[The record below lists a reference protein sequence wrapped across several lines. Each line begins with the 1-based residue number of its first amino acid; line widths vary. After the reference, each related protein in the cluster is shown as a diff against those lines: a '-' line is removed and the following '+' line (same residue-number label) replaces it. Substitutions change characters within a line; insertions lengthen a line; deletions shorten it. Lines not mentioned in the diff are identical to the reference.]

1 MEKHG
6 GREKGLFLTFI
17 KNSPENAKFR
27 LLCASIRAKGVNAMV
42 NAQESGEGR
51 EERLQR
57 LMQTY
62 GNALVGLCTGILGD
76 SDLAQDVVQETFMS
90 AYRSLDSLRAE
101 HAGSERAWL
110 TRIAVNRCAS
120 EKRSRWFRSI
130 VTRETM
136 DELPAAPQADEETA
150 DALYEAV
157 RRLPD
162 RERTVILLHYM
173 QDMPVEEI
181 AEALGLSPSAV
192 YRRLETARRRLKQML
207 EGGDIHG

>member
-1 MEKHG
+1 
-6 GREKGLFLTFI
+6 
-17 KNSPENAKFR
+17 
-27 LLCASIRAKGVNAMV
+27 MV

-76 SDLAQDVVQETFMS
+76 SDLAQDVVQETFIS

-110 TRIAVNRCAS
+110 MRIAVNRCAS

-130 VTRETM
+130 VIRETM

-162 RERTVILLHYM
+162 REHTVILLRYM

-181 AEALGLSPSAV
+181 AEALGLSLSAV

>member
-1 MEKHG
+1 
-6 GREKGLFLTFI
+6 
-17 KNSPENAKFR
+17 
-27 LLCASIRAKGVNAMV
+27 
-42 NAQESGEGR
+42 
-51 EERLQR
+51 
-57 LMQTY
+57 
-62 GNALVGLCTGILGD
+62 
-76 SDLAQDVVQETFMS
+76 
-90 AYRSLDSLRAE
+90 
-101 HAGSERAWL
+101 
-110 TRIAVNRCAS
+110 
-120 EKRSRWFRSI
+120 
-130 VTRETM
+130 M